1 MQSRIATMLQAPYRM
16 FNWENLNYWWWFMH
30 IKCKISIVF
39 TLYGCSILFISKTM
53 YIVCVREYLPIAIEW
68 IITKLYNKRNS
79 QMKHENRKHREL
91 QVRSLMKCWNAETLK
106 RIWNRQVAIS
116 FWNFS
121 YLCRCFVLQ
130 VHQIESNVSVIA
142 FDACKKCNKCI
153 SYDLKA

>member
-53 YIVCVREYLPIAIEW
+53 YIVCLREYLPIAIEW
-68 IITKLYNKRNS
+68 IITKLHNKRNS

-91 QVRSLMKCWNAETLK
+91 QVRSLMKCWNAETHLK
-106 RIWNRQVAIS
+106 PSSGNIILKLFISVSLLCIASTPNRV
-116 FWNFS
+116 
-121 YLCRCFVLQ
+121 
-130 VHQIESNVSVIA
+130 
-142 FDACKKCNKCI
+142 
-153 SYDLKA
+153 

>member
-91 QVRSLMKCWNAETLK
+91 QVRSLMKCWNAGTHLK
-106 RIWNRQVAIS
+106 PSSGNIILKLFISVSLLCIASTPNRV
-116 FWNFS
+116 
-121 YLCRCFVLQ
+121 
-130 VHQIESNVSVIA
+130 
-142 FDACKKCNKCI
+142 
-153 SYDLKA
+153 